1 MEIVAF
7 IPVIQNILTNGH
19 MLLAKETFSLFKIY
33 FSYGDISAFGNFRL
47 NTGTRYEK

>member
-1 MEIVAF
+1 MEIVVF
-7 IPVIQNILTNGH
+7 LTVIQNILTNGH
-19 MLLAKETFSLFKIY
+19 MLLAKTFSLSKIY